1 MPGNDAAQ
9 TIVPLIPKASAP
21 LDEAQATQAV
31 IALNQAYVAAAA
43 ELCRQHPHLATI
55 LLHLGP
61 DHLARLSGTTPF
73 DLVRL
78 SAVPVA
84 LVQPHPCLT
93 RLLGATSV
101 DALLAAAQDAV
112 IAHDDQ
118 VR

>member
-9 TIVPLIPKASAP
+9 TIVPFIPKTSAP
-21 LDEAQATQAV
+21 IDETQATQAV

-43 ELCRQHPHLATI
+43 ELCRQHPLLATI
-55 LLHLGP
+55 LLHLEP

-78 SAVPVA
+78 NAVPVA
-84 LVQPHPCLT
+84 LVRPHPCLT

>member
-1 MPGNDAAQ
+1 MTSDDAAR
-9 TIVPLIPKASAP
+9 TIVPFVQKATAP
-21 LDEAQATQAV
+21 LDETQATRAV

-43 ELCRQHPHLATI
+43 ELCRQHPRLASV
-55 LLHLGP
+55 LLHLQP

-73 DLVRL
+73 DLLRL

-84 LVQPHPCLT
+84 LVHPHPCLI

-101 DALLAAAQDAV
+101 DTLLAATQDAV
-112 IAHDDQ
+112 SAHVDK